1 MAIVVLMLL
10 AMALPSLASAAAYA
24 TGGSSPYRNTV
35 LWLTWGGGA
44 NGVDNIVLNDGATS
58 SIDMPIA
65 AGVNLRVDCRLNT
78 AETNVLRSYRPG
90 NWRGD
95 SLDDLYNIGGTG
107 TANQLIAGIARTAG
121 TSSFSITCTSTMG
134 GAPYRLRGVVMAD
147 AESINNSGEFV
158 EASAQGTW
166 NVVEVRK
173 NLANSTPYL
182 VNKSTSGG
190 NQVIRFGPGND
201 DNTAAVTF
209 LSFDNAAHAP
219 GNLAVNMGFS
229 MRGGGT
235 TAIAIGLLVPYAD
248 FGDAPQSYGDA
259 MHVVDDLQFR
269 SDVFRRAAAT
279 STSTPPP
286 MHRVAWRH
294 R

>member
-1 MAIVVLMLL
+1 
-10 AMALPSLASAAAYA
+10 
-24 TGGSSPYRNTV
+24 
-35 LWLTWGGGA
+35 
-44 NGVDNIVLNDGATS
+44 
-58 SIDMPIA
+58 
-65 AGVNLRVDCRLNT
+65 
-78 AETNVLRSYRPG
+78 
-90 NWRGD
+90 
-95 SLDDLYNIGGTG
+95 
-107 TANQLIAGIARTAG
+107 
-121 TSSFSITCTSTMG
+121 
-134 GAPYRLRGVVMAD
+134 MAD

-173 NLANSTPYL
+173 NLANATPYL
-182 VNKSTSGG
+182 VNKSTSGA

-235 TAIAIGLLVPYAD
+235 AAIAIGLLVPYAD

-269 SDVFRRAAAT
+269 SDGIPQGASNFNINTAGYTPGGLAPPLTDFLGSLGPDTEQRSSYSLDALGDDNSRRWEAAKKMPGRPAT
-279 STSTPPP
+279 
-286 MHRVAWRH
+286 A
-294 R
+294 